1 MIPAELPADEAE
13 RLATLRS
20 YEILDTRAEAEFDD
34 LTELTASI
42 LGTPIALVSLVDA
55 ERQWFK
61 SHYGLAARQTSRN
74 VAFCA
79 HTILQKP
86 TFVVED
92 ATLDPRFRDNP
103 LVTGTLGI
111 RFYAGA
117 RLVTPEGHAVGTLCA
132 IDRVPRTLTPAQ
144 FIAMGQISRQVVALL
159 ELHRFRLQA
168 ARALEASTNRAAG
181 AAYG

>member
-1 MIPAELPADEAE
+1 M
-13 RLATLRS
+13 
-20 YEILDTRAEAEFDD
+20 
-34 LTELTASI
+34 
-42 LGTPIALVSLVDA
+42 SLVDA

-103 LVTGTLGI
+103 LVTGALGI

-117 RLVTPEGHAVGTLCA
+117 RLVTPEGHAVGTLCV

-159 ELHRFRLQA
+159 ELHRFRW
-168 ARALEASTNRAAG
+168 RAQRAADAG
-181 AAYG
+181 ATPLATEAHA

>member
-1 MIPAELPADEAE
+1 MIPAEIPADEAE

-20 YEILDTRAEAEFDD
+20 YEILDTRSETEFDD
-34 LTELTASI
+34 LTELAAAI

-103 LVTGTLGI
+103 LVTGPLGV

-117 RLVTPEGHAVGTLCA
+117 RLVTPEGHAVGTLCV
-132 IDRVPRTLTPAQ
+132 IDHKPRTLTPAQ

-159 ELHRFRLQA
+159 ELHRFRR
-168 ARALEASTNRAAG
+168 RAQRAADACATPL
-181 AAYG
+181 AAEAQA